1 MAQTEPSSVEQAA
14 EQGATEP
21 SQTNNAEIA
30 TSSEPTQASLNEAAS
45 SQADQNSAASALDP
59 LLEHNPLKDEI
70 TQVANFYNVAV
81 DYLTQYS
88 FQIIG
93 AILIFLFGYYVAGKI
108 AKVVLGICNR
118 HNLDITLSQ
127 FLSNTTKM
135 IIVALITIVALGKLG
150 ISLTPF
156 IATIGAVSL
165 GAGLALQGLLANY
178 AAGFNIII
186 IRPFVVGDTI
196 QVQGVKGIVKEV
208 LLAYTILLDEDN
220 VEVMIPNKHIVGEIL
235 HNSKKDSLLE
245 LQVGIAY
252 EHDPLEAIKL
262 IHKVV
267 DDLGVSGDQ
276 KAPMIGID
284 EFGDSAINIAV
295 RLWTPTNNLYATKY
309 ETYKH
314 IYLAL
319 EQAKI
324 RIPYPQRDI
333 HIIDKVR
340 SELATSE

>member
-1 MAQTEPSSVEQAA
+1 MAQTNTSSLDAAQTDKSAQSTNDPLQDQTFKESEKTNDTALGNSQSVEQ
-14 EQGATEP
+14 TV
-21 SQTNNAEIA
+21 S
-30 TSSEPTQASLNEAAS
+30 
-45 SQADQNSAASALDP
+45 DSALEP
-59 LLEHNPLKDEI
+59 LLAHNPLKDEI

-88 FQIIG
+88 FQIVG
-93 AILIFLFGYYVAGKI
+93 AILIFLLGYYVAGKI
-108 AKVVLGICNR
+108 AKVVLNICSR

-196 QVQGVKGIVKEV
+196 EVHGVKGIVKEV

-235 HNSKKDSLLE
+235 HNSKMDSLLE
-245 LQVGIAY
+245 LRVGIAY

-262 IHKVV
+262 IHRVI
-267 DDLGVSGDQ
+267 DDLGVSGEQ

-295 RLWTPTNNLYATKY
+295 RLWTPTNSLYATKY

-319 EQAKI
+319 EKAKI
-324 RIPYPQRDI
+324 RIPFPQRDI
-333 HIIDKVR
+333 HIIEKVKT
-340 SELATSE
+340 ELAG